1 MDTSKIKRYGRAY
14 QCIHCLERT
23 GKVYVDVK
31 KRVEEHIAKQH
42 LAQDDMPY
50 ICTLCHFRCATLK
63 QQLSHVTGYSR
74 HVSAAQEAGITEHTQ
89 FMEHNPYV
97 FTDKDYKQFTQQ
109 ESVAYFTSR
118 AKNSSGSKDA
128 VQVAL
133 DEAGLGGDTL
143 VTPPIVHASP
153 SNAQPLEGSWTPVT
167 QFSMPEMP
175 VSASMPLLSPQQVQQ
190 LLALIPASQTLNQNI
205 VKPVCVRAEQVKTVA
220 ESGMPERSSAFRV
233 VNKVKKTP
241 VDYLRSLCSVQPEE
255 SESII
260 EEILPNEPMDF
271 STPKHKE
278 DESEQPLIKKAKL
291 SLPEDREQRR
301 VSPSPSVA
309 SSCSSDSSAASVQ
322 VEKAMSEIKTVIEN
336 SLKGMQKEMES
347 SSRALRQAEKA
358 LKEQTEATN
367 SLNKTMRDFITAV
380 TNGESRREVERRETD
395 RRETERRDSDR
406 RETERR
412 DSERRETERRETE
425 RREKERRKENSNK
438 ENRMRSVLGR
448 SHHNNSEWKKG
459 YARK

>member
-175 VSASMPLLSPQQVQQ
+175 VSASMPLLSPQQVQH

-233 VNKVKKTP
+233 VNKVKKNTGR
-241 VDYLRSLCSVQPEE
+241 L
-255 SESII
+255 
-260 EEILPNEPMDF
+260 F
-271 STPKHKE
+271 K
-278 DESEQPLIKKAKL
+278 
-291 SLPEDREQRR
+291 
-301 VSPSPSVA
+301 
-309 SSCSSDSSAASVQ
+309 
-322 VEKAMSEIKTVIEN
+322 VI
-336 SLKGMQKEMES
+336 
-347 SSRALRQAEKA
+347 
-358 LKEQTEATN
+358 
-367 SLNKTMRDFITAV
+367 V
-380 TNGESRREVERRETD
+380 
-395 RRETERRDSDR
+395 
-406 RETERR
+406 
-412 DSERRETERRETE
+412 
-425 RREKERRKENSNK
+425 
-438 ENRMRSVLGR
+438 
-448 SHHNNSEWKKG
+448 
-459 YARK
+459 